1 MEASVYN
8 STRLRNSS
16 DPKSLARK
24 PKSTIEALGQVM
36 TSPGL
41 AKEMIYG
48 LGVHAETNGS
58 RLLDPCVGPA
68 TFIKALK
75 EVNPSSKIGIDAY
88 DLDPAMVDITRTW
101 SKKYHR
107 QASVSE
113 LDYLEIPFNTTYDY
127 AILNPPYVRQEWI
140 EKKDHYRDIFKK
152 RYGVEI
158 SGTSNLYVYFIV
170 KVMADL
176 KVNGQ
181 MACVVYDSWQ
191 STRFGQWLSAH
202 LHAVCSKLR
211 VEPAPPLPFRGCLID
226 ATIIYAKKG
235 ANGGTG
241 SPQLSLP
248 IGDKFTA
255 SIPTMTPIKG
265 MYSTKRG
272 LRLKQADFFMTH
284 IENSG
289 KEGATPFVR
298 KVNSIHGYRVPD
310 GHHEAALLLSEREG
324 NGRTI
329 REIERRLD
337 SAKSDPKGNIS
348 ILTWHRERPE
358 SWARHRIAERAPIIF
373 NYYLRRRPRHIYNP
387 SRPFSDN
394 FYGLTPL
401 EPTPVLALLAAMNS
415 TASTI
420 GILEQARNQGAG
432 LAKLQL
438 YEYRQARVVDIS
450 KWSKAETNK
459 IATLG
464 KALADGKGNPEA
476 IISAIDDVV
485 SVVAGD
491 ARLKP
496 RNLKTALREVDER
509 ARRPKG

>member
-1 MEASVYN
+1 
-8 STRLRNSS
+8 
-16 DPKSLARK
+16 
-24 PKSTIEALGQVM
+24 
-36 TSPGL
+36 
-41 AKEMIYG
+41 
-48 LGVHAETNGS
+48 
-58 RLLDPCVGPA
+58 
-68 TFIKALK
+68 
-75 EVNPSSKIGIDAY
+75 
-88 DLDPAMVDITRTW
+88 
-101 SKKYHR
+101 
-107 QASVSE
+107 
-113 LDYLEIPFNTTYDY
+113 
-127 AILNPPYVRQEWI
+127 
-140 EKKDHYRDIFKK
+140 
-152 RYGVEI
+152 
-158 SGTSNLYVYFIV
+158 
-170 KVMADL
+170 
-176 KVNGQ
+176 
-181 MACVVYDSWQ
+181 
-191 STRFGQWLSAH
+191 
-202 LHAVCSKLR
+202 
-211 VEPAPPLPFRGCLID
+211 
-226 ATIIYAKKG
+226 
-235 ANGGTG
+235 
-241 SPQLSLP
+241 
-248 IGDKFTA
+248 
-255 SIPTMTPIKG
+255 MTPIEG

-284 IENSG
+284 IEKSE

-358 SWARHRIAERAPIIF
+358 SWARHHSAQRAPIIF
-373 NYYLRRRPRHIYNP
+373 NYYLRKRPRHIYNP

-401 EPTPVLALLAAMNS
+401 KPTPVLGLLAAMNS

-459 IATLG
+459 MATLG
-464 KALADGKGNPEA
+464 KALADGKGNPET

-496 RNLKTALREVDER
+496 RNVKSALREVDER